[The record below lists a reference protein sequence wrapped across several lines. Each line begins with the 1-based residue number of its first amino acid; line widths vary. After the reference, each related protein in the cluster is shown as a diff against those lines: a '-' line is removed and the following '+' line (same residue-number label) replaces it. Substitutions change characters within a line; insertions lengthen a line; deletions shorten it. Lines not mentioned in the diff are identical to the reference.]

1 MLLAIL
7 ALAFVQPHVGSK
19 VHFARPRSVA
29 LSRGSPLVVPARL
42 PARVRTAGSK
52 PGVIKET
59 FPLER
64 RVVQSSDVNVKTGA
78 GLGSLFADEAHAAG
92 AQIVSKAWSADV
104 VLKIRQPTELQAA
117 KVGSRTLVSLL
128 DPTAFAKPYI
138 SVHRVG
144 HSHTGS
150 SDVLFGRLMSTITG
164 EGGANY

>member
-1 MLLAIL
+1 MLAVIL
-7 ALAFVQPHVGSK
+7 ALALSTK
-19 VHFARPRSVA
+19 VHVARPRVA
-29 LSRGSPLVVPARL
+29 MSRGPPLAVPARL
-42 PARVRTAGSK
+42 PARVRAAVAKAFG
-52 PGVIKET
+52 PIGVIEQ
-59 FPLER
+59 
-64 RVVQSSDVNVKTGA
+64 RVVQSSDVNVLTGA
-78 GLGSLFADEAHAAG
+78 RLGSLLADEAHAAG